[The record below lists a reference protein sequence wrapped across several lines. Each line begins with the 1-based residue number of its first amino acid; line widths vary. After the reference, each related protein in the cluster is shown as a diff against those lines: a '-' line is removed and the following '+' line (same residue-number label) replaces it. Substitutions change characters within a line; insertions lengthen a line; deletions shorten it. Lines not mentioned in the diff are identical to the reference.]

1 MAATSQYGD
10 NKMTT
15 SEQQTNMLL
24 YDADG
29 KTTYFLCQTKYW
41 NLYNE
46 PTFVC
51 SDADRTVMFVEIKT
65 VSLLKVNYIIGRGPN
80 QGRKA
85 QQFFNCSLDAAKSK
99 STIFKNHEF
108 LSSEMVDLE
117 LDKNDYFGSD
127 GMLRTHDHIQKP
139 DSYQEN
145 RDWNEFYQRSTGN
158 PLPKGGVL

>member
-15 SEQQTNMLL
+15 SEQLL
-24 YDADG
+24 RAAIENG
-29 KTTYFLCQTKYW
+29 TAKILTLQAAK
-41 NLYNE
+41 E
-46 PTFVC
+46 
-51 SDADRTVMFVEIKT
+51 T